1 MRIDASQKDRWIRI
15 LSRARHRAHPVPN
28 GQRMATFSP
37 QLWQL
42 HHHYSQTGADTSLSI
57 NRISRMLVLVTGSKA
72 TLLAPGVLQPS
83 LEGEMKQN
91 DSGWQ
96 IARLLVE
103 KHGEDA
109 PLRAAMQAQRRLTA
123 DDFKGGAAWIGIARA
138 VDQLL
143 GNADSG
149 TLRELRQ

>member
-1 MRIDASQKDRWIRI
+1 
-15 LSRARHRAHPVPN
+15 
-28 GQRMATFSP
+28 
-37 QLWQL
+37 
-42 HHHYSQTGADTSLSI
+42 
-57 NRISRMLVLVTGSKA
+57 
-72 TLLAPGVLQPS
+72 
-83 LEGEMKQN
+83 MKQD

-109 PLRAAMQAQRRLTA
+109 PLRAAMQAQRRLAA
-123 DDFKGGAAWIGIARA
+123 DDFKGGAAWIGIIRA

-143 GNADSG
+143 GNADAG

>member
-1 MRIDASQKDRWIRI
+1 
-15 LSRARHRAHPVPN
+15 
-28 GQRMATFSP
+28 
-37 QLWQL
+37 
-42 HHHYSQTGADTSLSI
+42 
-57 NRISRMLVLVTGSKA
+57 
-72 TLLAPGVLQPS
+72 
-83 LEGEMKQN
+83 MKQN

>member
-1 MRIDASQKDRWIRI
+1 MPG
-15 LSRARHRAHPVPN
+15 L
-28 GQRMATFSP
+28 
-37 QLWQL
+37 
-42 HHHYSQTGADTSLSI
+42 
-57 NRISRMLVLVTGSKA
+57 LVLVTGPKA

-83 LEGEMKQN
+83 LEGEMKQD

-96 IARLLVE
+96 IAKLLVE

-109 PLRAAMQAQRRLTA
+109 PLRAAMQAQRRLAA
-123 DDFKGGAAWIGIARA
+123 DDFKGGATWIGIIRA

-143 GNADSG
+143 GNADAS